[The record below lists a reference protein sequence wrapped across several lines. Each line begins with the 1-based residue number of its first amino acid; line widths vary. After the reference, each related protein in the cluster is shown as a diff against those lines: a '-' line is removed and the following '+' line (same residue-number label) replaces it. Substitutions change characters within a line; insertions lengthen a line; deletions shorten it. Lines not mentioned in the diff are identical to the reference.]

1 MTKRLVQGN
10 EAVLLGAIKAGASYF
25 CGYPISPSSE
35 ILAQASHYAANH
47 PEFRFLQAEDEI
59 ASANAILGAS
69 LAGAKSF
76 TATSG
81 PGFSLMQ
88 EAIGYGHKIGI
99 PCVIVNV
106 MRVGP
111 GTGMPTMPGQGDLN
125 QTRYGSTGDYT
136 SIVFYPSTVAECF
149 EYAIHAFNAAEESRT
164 PVILLSDAFLGHL
177 NEVADLDASDVPVV
191 PRTSE
196 PLASGS
202 TRLFS
207 GVATYPDGEPA
218 TADADEYIRQYYESR
233 KHRVKV
239 AERYAFYEYGWNKD
253 AETLVIA
260 FGITRRIAQPLAAHF
275 ALFRPIRIWPTL
287 DKELTEVAARYKKI
301 IVIEGSD
308 GQYANVVER
317 MLLRRVERV
326 PLLGGRMSIEAVYE
340 GLDRIGLLPKEL
352 AAAGGP
358 GSKAGSS
365 GSKAG
370 SPARV
375 G

>member
-10 EAVLLGAIKAGASYF
+10 EAVFLGAIKAGAGYF

-35 ILAQASHYAANH
+35 ILAQASQYAAHH
-47 PEFRFLQAEDEI
+47 PEFRFMQAEDEI
-59 ASANAILGAS
+59 ASANAIMGGS

-99 PCVIVNV
+99 PTVIVNV

-111 GTGMPTMPGQGDLN
+111 ATGMPTMPGQGDLN
-125 QTRYGSTGDYT
+125 QARYGSTGDYT
-136 SIVFYPSTVAECF
+136 SFAFYPSTVAECY
-149 EYAIHAFNAAEESRT
+149 EYSILAFNAAEESSS
-164 PVILLSDAFLGHL
+164 PVVLFSDAFLGHL
-177 NEVADLDASDVPVV
+177 NEVVDLDVIDVPVV
-191 PRTSE
+191 ERSIA
-196 PLASGS
+196 PLASGG

-207 GVATYPDGEPA
+207 GVATYADGEPA
-218 TADADEYIRQYYESR
+218 TADSDEFIRQYEEMR
-233 KHRVKV
+233 ELRRKV

-253 AETLVIA
+253 SETLVVC
-260 FGITRRIAQPLAAHF
+260 FGITRRIAQPLAPHF

-287 DKELTEVAARYKKI
+287 DAELAEIAPRYKKI

-326 PLLGGRMSIEAVYE
+326 PLLGGRMSLEAVRE
-340 GLDRIGLLPKEL
+340 GLDRIGMLPKE
-352 AAAGGP
+352 
-358 GSKAGSS
+358 SS
-365 GSKAG
+365 ESGAE
-370 SPARV
+370 SPAPV

>member
-10 EAVLLGAIKAGASYF
+10 EAVFLGAVKAGATF
-25 CGYPISPSSE
+25 FAGYPISPSSE
-35 ILAQASHYAANH
+35 ILAQASVYAASH
-47 PEFRFLQAEDEI
+47 PEFRFLQEEDEI
-59 ASANAILGAS
+59 ASANAILGGS

-88 EAIGYGHKIGI
+88 EAVGYGHKVGI

-111 GTGMPTMPGQGDLN
+111 GTGMPTMPGHGDLL

-136 SIVFYPSTVAECF
+136 SIVFYPSTVAECY
-149 EYAIHAFNAAEESRT
+149 EYSIHAFNAAEESRS
-164 PVILLSDAFLGHL
+164 PVIILSDAFLGHL
-177 NEVADLDASDVPVV
+177 NEVADLDEINVPVV
-191 PRTSE
+191 KRTLE
-196 PLASGS
+196 PLAKGS

-218 TADADEYIRQYYESR
+218 TADGDEFIRQYYESR
-233 KHRVKV
+233 DHRRAV
-239 AERYAFYEYGWNKD
+239 ADKYNFHEYGWNKD

-260 FGITRRIAQPLAAHF
+260 FGITARVARPLAPHF
-275 ALFRPIRIWPTL
+275 ALFRPIRLWPTL
-287 DKELTEVAARYKKI
+287 DKELADVAGKYKKI

-308 GQYANVVER
+308 GQYADVVEH

-326 PLLGGRMSIEAVYE
+326 PLLGGRMSIEAISE
-340 GLDRIGLLPKEL
+340 GLDRIGMLPAGFAVDKKS
-352 AAAGGP
+352 AAP
-358 GSKAGSS
+358 
-365 GSKAG
+365 
-370 SPARV
+370 V

>member
-10 EAVLLGAIKAGASYF
+10 EAVLLGAVKAGASYF

-35 ILAQASHYAANH
+35 ILAQASHYAAKH

-99 PCVIVNV
+99 PAVIVNV

-125 QTRYGSTGDYT
+125 QTRYGSSGDYT
-136 SIVFYPSTVAECF
+136 SIVFYPSTVAECH
-149 EYAIHAFNAAEESRT
+149 EYAIQAFNAAEESQS
-164 PVILLSDAFLGHL
+164 PVVLLSDAYLGHL
-177 NEVADLDASDVPVV
+177 NEVVDLDEIKVPIV
-191 PRTSE
+191 PRTLE

-218 TADADEYIRQYYESR
+218 TADSDEFIRQYIEGR
-233 KHRVKV
+233 DCRLKV
-239 AERYAFYEYGWNKD
+239 AEKYAFHEYGWNKD
-253 AETLVIA
+253 SDTLVVVY
-260 FGITRRIAQPLAAHF
+260 GITRRITQPLSSHF

-287 DKELTEVAARYKKI
+287 DKELAEVAERYKKI

-308 GQYANVVER
+308 GQYANVIER

-326 PLLGGRMSIEAVYE
+326 PLLGGRMSLEAVYE

-352 AAAGGP
+352 AAAGRPGSAAGGP
-358 GSKAGSS
+358 GSRS
-365 GSKAG
+365 G